1 MIRNN
6 LYLMIFLLLLSCSSK
21 PLKNPY
27 VIVLGTTQDGGAPH
41 AGCNKKCCVKRWS
54 NSKKEFF
61 VTSLGIVDPNS
72 NEAWMIDATPDFPYQ
87 HNQLSKDNKIKG
99 IFITHAHIG
108 HYAGLMYLGRETMGY
123 KNMPLYT
130 APKMTKYLQ
139 TNGPWSQLIDLKNVK
154 INRIKE
160 DKEVVLNK
168 RLTIKPFIV
177 PHRDE
182 FSETVGYKI
191 NGPQKSLIFIPDID
205 KWNKWN
211 VDVLEVISDNEFAL
225 LDGTFFNDGE
235 VAGRD
240 MSEIPHPFI
249 IESIEYF
256 EKIKNN
262 VEISFIHFNHTNP
275 LLNPDSDLR
284 KKLNNQGY
292 GATFL
297 NQKFEL

>member
-1 MIRNN
+1 M
-6 LYLMIFLLLLSCSSK
+6 
-21 PLKNPY
+21 
-27 VIVLGTTQDGGAPH
+27 
-41 AGCNKKCCVKRWS
+41 
-54 NSKKEFF
+54 
-61 VTSLGIVDPNS
+61 
-72 NEAWMIDATPDFPYQ
+72 
-87 HNQLSKDNKIKG
+87 
-99 IFITHAHIG
+99 
-108 HYAGLMYLGRETMGY
+108 
-123 KNMPLYT
+123 
-130 APKMTKYLQ
+130 
-139 TNGPWSQLIDLKNVK
+139 
-154 INRIKE
+154 
-160 DKEVVLNK
+160 
-168 RLTIKPFIV
+168 
-177 PHRDE
+177 
-182 FSETVGYKI
+182 
-191 NGPQKSLIFIPDID
+191 IFIPDID